1 MSREDELIRESLKLD
16 INAFDETNDRILR
29 TVGQKKGNSGFVRAT
44 VTVAACFAM
53 LFGTGIIVN
62 AATGGRVIEYLR
74 GAIDSQIFIYGNGSN
89 TIQESVQKDGELWQ
103 QVEYVEDNVVMS
115 HPISSDETE
124 YSLYLKVNGL
134 DGNNSFISLQTS
146 VMEGQTSEEL
156 YYAIRGDFLSM
167 LTKFQDSGQKEQ
179 ILTGLKEAA
188 ENADSLAV
196 RDALLDLASDYENN
210 HRIFYVNLPGKWW
223 GENGNIVIFEDISHL
238 PSGKIAIVADV
249 VDNSEKSWIFEL
261 QIDNDM
267 FVKQYERGTIYSDD
281 YYQELIEKE
290 IPIFDLR

>member
-210 HRIFYVNLPGKWW
+210 HRIWKMFKY
-223 GENGNIVIFEDISHL
+223 NGIYISL
-238 PSGKIAIVADV
+238 
-249 VDNSEKSWIFEL
+249 
-261 QIDNDM
+261 
-267 FVKQYERGTIYSDD
+267 
-281 YYQELIEKE
+281 
-290 IPIFDLR
+290 

>member
-1 MSREDELIRESLKLD
+1 M
-16 INAFDETNDRILR
+16 
-29 TVGQKKGNSGFVRAT
+29 
-44 VTVAACFAM
+44 
-53 LFGTGIIVN
+53 
-62 AATGGRVIEYLR
+62 
-74 GAIDSQIFIYGNGSN
+74 
-89 TIQESVQKDGELWQ
+89 
-103 QVEYVEDNVVMS
+103 
-115 HPISSDETE
+115 
-124 YSLYLKVNGL
+124 
-134 DGNNSFISLQTS
+134 
-146 VMEGQTSEEL
+146 
-156 YYAIRGDFLSM
+156 
-167 LTKFQDSGQKEQ
+167 
-179 ILTGLKEAA
+179 
-188 ENADSLAV
+188 AV